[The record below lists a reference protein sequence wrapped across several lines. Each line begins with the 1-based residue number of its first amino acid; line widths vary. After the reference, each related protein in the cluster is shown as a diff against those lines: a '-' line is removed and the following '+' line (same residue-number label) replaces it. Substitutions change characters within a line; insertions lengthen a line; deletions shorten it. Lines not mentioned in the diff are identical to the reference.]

1 MMKKP
6 FNHRPD
12 RNLMSTKNCT
22 NCCLIRIQL
31 ILFFYCFCL
40 RTSLTNEAVD
50 YVWCVYPESCISC
63 SNWKSIQI
71 LLLHIVLH
79 LDPISLHESLYRD
92 SITQHLQVT
101 LNLTSRPCW
110 LLKPRQGGPR
120 SVAFRTLR
128 WRWNNHDSALHMLLV
143 SATVIRIFYYPWVDT
158 TRRAGITKPCRVGYQ
173 VLTW

>member
-40 RTSLTNEAVD
+40 RTSLTNEAID
-50 YVWCVYPESCISC
+50 YVRCVHPESCISC

-79 LDPISLHESLYRD
+79 LDPFHCMNPCTVTPSHSISK
-92 SITQHLQVT
+92 VT

-143 SATVIRIFYYPWVDT
+143 SPTVIRRFYYPWVDT